1 MGLGKPVGSVNITA
15 GSAIAVGQLVALGST
30 MVGVAP
36 SPIAAGAVGAISL
49 EEQVVTGPKPTGAGT
64 DYAQWSRLYLYNS
77 QLVTGATGVLAG
89 VCHKQPATTDTTVEL
104 LLLPGCGV
112 RGT

>member
-1 MGLGKPVGSVNITA
+1 MALTKPIGSVNITA
-15 GSAIAVGQLVALGST
+15 GSAIAVGDLVALGT
-30 MVGVAP
+30 TLVGVA
-36 SPIAAGAVGAISL
+36 AAAIPAGTVGAVSL
-49 EEQVVTGPKPTGAGT
+49 EEQVVVGKKPTGAGT
-64 DYAQWSRLYLYNS
+64 DYAQWSRLYLFNG

-89 VCHKQPATTDTTVEL
+89 VCHRQPATTDNTVEL

>member
-1 MGLGKPVGSVNITA
+1 MGLVKPVGSVNITA

-49 EEQVVTGPKPTGAGT
+49 EEQVVTAPKPTGAGT
-64 DYAQWSRLYLYNS
+64 DYAQWARAYLFNG
-77 QLVTGATGVLAG
+77 QIVTGATGVLAG
-89 VCHKQPATTDTTVEL
+89 VVHRQPATTDTTVEL